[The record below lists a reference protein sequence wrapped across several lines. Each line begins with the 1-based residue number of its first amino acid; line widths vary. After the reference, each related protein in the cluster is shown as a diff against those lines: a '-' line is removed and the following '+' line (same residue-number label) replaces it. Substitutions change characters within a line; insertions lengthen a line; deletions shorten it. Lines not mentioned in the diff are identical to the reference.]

1 MQMVNRIQRGLK
13 RRLSHWQSNRQIER
27 LISEVSSHSPAEKTA
42 PVVFF
47 NASTRLGGV
56 SLNAAYSLL
65 TAQVLRLQGVP
76 VVHFACQRGLTPCVL
91 GTNRDDPQA
100 VPPCADCLAQT
111 RVLTRGGDLYHLL
124 PTPEPEL
131 ETALAG
137 LSVAQMMDFE
147 FNSVPLGRLVLPA
160 LRWVLRRH
168 HLKDDEPTRFLFRQY
183 LISALR
189 VVHQFGALLDKVKP
203 QVVVVF
209 NGQFYPEAAARW
221 AALQRGIRVISHEI
235 GLRPFTAYFTDGDA
249 TAYPIH
255 IADDFELD
263 DAQNARL
270 DAYLEQRFQGN
281 FTMGGVRFWPE
292 MKPLS
297 PELLQKAAAFKQIV
311 PVFTNVI
318 FDTSQAHANVLFEH
332 MFAWLDDTL
341 DLIRRHPETLFV
353 IRAHP
358 DESRPGKASRE
369 TVAEWVHTSG
379 ADQLPNVV
387 FVDSTEYLSSYELI
401 QRSKFV
407 MIYNST
413 IGMETSLLGVAVLC
427 AGRARFTQLPTVFFP
442 PSLAEYHRL
451 EEELLTVEKVSV
463 PPEFER
469 NARRFLYY
477 QLYRVSLPLEALMQ
491 EDGIWRGY
499 VRLKP
504 GLTWQNLL
512 PEKSPTLRVAVE
524 GILRAAPFEM
534 DE

>member
-1 MQMVNRIQRGLK
+1 MPMIERVQRGL
-13 RRLSHWQSNRQIER
+13 RRRISHWQGNRQVGRLER
-27 LISEVSSHSPAEKTA
+27 EVANHAPAPYGA

-65 TAQVLRLQGVP
+65 TGLAIRLRGVP
-76 VVHFACQRGLTPCVL
+76 IAHFVCQSGLTPCVL
-91 GTNRDDPQA
+91 GTNRDRPQA
-100 VPPCADCLAQT
+100 APPCGECIAQST
-111 RVLTRGGDLYHLL
+111 VLTHGVNTRALL
-124 PTPEPEL
+124 PIQQPEL
-131 ETALAG
+131 EAV
-137 LSVAQMMDFE
+137 LSGASVLEMMGFE
-147 FNSVPLGRLVLPA
+147 WKGAPLGRLTLPA

-168 HLKDDEPTRFLFRQY
+168 HLEEDEPTQYLFRQY
-183 LISALR
+183 LVSTWR
-189 VVHQFGALLDKVKP
+189 VVQQFGAYLDEIKP
-203 QVVVVF
+203 RAVVVF

-221 AALQRGIRVISHEI
+221 AALQRGVRVISHEI

-255 IADDFELD
+255 IPEEFELSPS
-263 DAQNARL
+263 QNQVL

-297 PELLQKAAAFKQIV
+297 PELLEKAAHFEQIV

-318 FDTSQAHANVLFEH
+318 FDTSQAHANTLFEH

-341 DLIRRHPETLFV
+341 ELIRRHPETLFV

-369 TVAEWVHTSG
+369 TVADWIKKTG
-379 ADQLPNVV
+379 AESLPNLV
-387 FVDSTEYLSSYELI
+387 FVDSGEYLSSYELI

-413 IGMETSLLGVAVLC
+413 IGLEAALMGAAVLC

-442 PSLAEYHRL
+442 QTLRDYHWQAELMLAADKAEVPL
-451 EEELLTVEKVSV
+451 E
-463 PPEFER
+463 FQQ

-477 QLYRVSLPLEALMQ
+477 QLYRVSLPLEDLMQ

-504 GLTWQNLL
+504 GLTWKDLL
-512 PEKSPTLRVAVE
+512 PARSPTLKVAVD
-524 GILRAAPFEM
+524 GILDGKPFEM
-534 DE
+534 DA

>member
-1 MQMVNRIQRGLK
+1 MVNRVQRGLK
-13 RRLSHWQSNRQIER
+13 RRISHWQGNRQIDQLER
-27 LISEVSSHSPAEKTA
+27 EVFTHAPQTKAA

-65 TAQVLRLQGVP
+65 TGLSIRLQGAP
-76 VVHFACQRGLTPCVL
+76 VMHFVCQSGLTPCVL
-91 GTNRDDPQA
+91 GTNRDDPHVA
-100 VPPCADCLAQT
+100 PPCAECIAQS
-111 RVLTRGGDLYHLL
+111 RVLTRDTFTRSLI
-124 PTPEPEL
+124 PIQQPEM
-131 ETALAG
+131 ETALTG
-137 LSVAQMMDFE
+137 LNVQEMMVFE
-147 FNSVPLGRLVLPA
+147 WRGAPLGRLTLPA

-168 HLKDDEPTRFLFRQY
+168 HLLDDEPTRYLFRQY
-183 LISALR
+183 LISAGR
-189 VVHQFGALLDKVKP
+189 VAQQFGVFLDEVKP
-203 QVVVVF
+203 QAVVVF
-209 NGQFYPEAAARW
+209 NGQFYPEATARW
-221 AALQRGIRVISHEI
+221 AGQQRDLRVISHEI

-255 IADDFELD
+255 IPETFELSEF
-263 DAQNARL
+263 QNQKL

-292 MKPLS
+292 MRPLS
-297 PELLQKAAAFKQIV
+297 PQLLEKAANFKQIV

-318 FDTSQAHANVLFEH
+318 FDTSQSHANTLFEH

-341 DLIRRHPETLFV
+341 ALIRRHPETLFV

-369 TVAEWVHTSG
+369 TVADWVTRSG
-379 ADQLPNVV
+379 ADTLPNVV
-387 FVDSTEYLSSYELI
+387 FVDSGEFLSSYELI

-413 IGMETSLLGVAVLC
+413 IGLEGSLMGAAVLC
-427 AGRARFTQLPTVFFP
+427 AGQARFTHLPTVFFP
-442 PSLAEYHRL
+442 HTQLEYHRQI
-451 EEELLTVEKVSV
+451 EEMLTSENIEI
-463 PPEFER
+463 PAEYQR

-477 QLYRVSLPLEALMQ
+477 QLYRVSLPLEDLLQ

-504 GLTWQNLL
+504 GLGWRDLL
-512 PEKSPTLRVAVE
+512 PENSPTLKVAVG
-524 GILRAAPFEM
+524 GILNNLPFEM
-534 DE
+534 DA

>member
-1 MQMVNRIQRGLK
+1 MQIVNRVQRGMK
-13 RRLSHWQSNRQIER
+13 RRFSHWQSNRQIEHLER
-27 LISEVSSHSPAEKTA
+27 EVFTHAPRPSAA

-65 TAQVLRLQGVP
+65 TGLAIRLNGAP
-76 VVHFACQRGLTPCVL
+76 VAHFVCQRGLTPCVL
-91 GTNRDDPQA
+91 GTNRDDPTI
-100 VPPCADCLAQT
+100 VPPCAECIAQSK
-111 RVLTRGGDLYHLL
+111 VLTKGAHTKSLI
-124 PTPEPEL
+124 PIQMPEMES
-131 ETALAG
+131 ALTG
-137 LSVAQMMDFE
+137 LSVQEMMGFGWRGA
-147 FNSVPLGRLVLPA
+147 PLGRLTLPA

-168 HLKDDEPTRFLFRQY
+168 HLQEDAPTRYLFRQY
-183 LISALR
+183 LISAGR
-189 VVHQFGALLDKVKP
+189 VVQQFGAFLDEVKP
-203 QVVVVF
+203 QAVVVF

-221 AALQRGIRVISHEI
+221 VGQQHGLRVISHEI

-249 TAYPIH
+249 TAYPIN
-255 IADDFELD
+255 IPDTFELSD
-263 DAQNARL
+263 PQNQKL

-292 MKPLS
+292 MRPLS
-297 PELLQKAAAFKQIV
+297 PQLLEKAAGFEQIV

-318 FDTSQAHANVLFEH
+318 FDTSQSHANTLFEH

-341 DLIRRHPETLFV
+341 TLARRHPETLFV

-369 TVAEWVHTSG
+369 TVADWVKHSG
-379 ADQLPNVV
+379 ADRLPNVV
-387 FVDSTEYLSSYELI
+387 FVDSSEFLSSYELI

-413 IGMETSLLGVAVLC
+413 IGLEASLMGAAVLC
-427 AGRARFTQLPTVFFP
+427 AGRARFTQLSTVFFP
-442 PSLAEYHRL
+442 QTQAEYHRQ
-451 EEELLTVEKVSV
+451 VEQMLIAKKIEI
-463 PPEFER
+463 PAEFQR

-477 QLYRVSLPLEALMQ
+477 QLYRVSLPLEDLLQ

-504 GLTWQNLL
+504 GLTWNDLRL
-512 PEKSPTLRVAVE
+512 ENSPTLKVAVD
-524 GILRAAPFEM
+524 GILHGTPFEM
-534 DE
+534 NA